1 MINNIDFETDDLE
14 SLKISQLKRIADY
27 WQRQY
32 LLKNSKRNGYGKIL
46 CPIKNTY
53 FSEEKMQAS
62 HFIDRSKM
70 CTRYDKNNVWLISSQ
85 SNMWDAKEKVE
96 GYKSKHHRDFEL
108 MLIDKI
114 GEKNFKELLDKS
126 KNYCIFAKKDYI
138 DIIKNFKN
146 G

>member
-1 MINNIDFETDDLE
+1 MMSNIDFETEDLE
-14 SLKISQLKRIADY
+14 SLKISQLKRVADY

-32 LLKNSKRNGYGKIL
+32 LLKNADRNGYGKIL

-70 CTRYDKNNVWLISSQ
+70 CTRYNKNNVWLISSQ

-114 GEKNFKELLDKS
+114 GEKKFKELLDKS